1 MIYFDNSATTF
12 VDPKVL
18 ETFNKV
24 CTEYP
29 GNSNSIHS
37 LGVKSKEL
45 EEYATEKIARL
56 LNVKP
61 SEIIYTSG
69 ASESNNTVLKGV
81 ASRYKNRGNH
91 IITTPLEHSSILETC
106 KYLENKGF
114 IIDYV
119 KIKDNGLIDIEDLER
134 LLTDNTILV
143 SVAYVDSELG
153 IRQDIDTISKI
164 VKKHPKCY
172 FHVDA
177 TQAIGKIK
185 VDPTSIDFISMSAHK
200 IFGLKGIGLLIKKDN
215 IVIDELNN
223 TLNNI
228 EKSTRDENFKDKA
241 SSTFISIVDFLFYDG
256 TIKGISFDELTEKGK
271 EKVLEISSKIDVKL
285 EEKCP
290 GYKEK
295 ISNSTSKA
303 YQKASKI
310 IKKGAKNINDFAKS
324 ALGDENYQAI
334 IDAKDE
340 LVKYSKESLN
350 YVTGAGSK
358 VFNNTK
364 EKLNEWYQN
373 FKNK

>member
-1 MIYFDNSATTF
+1 MNKKIIIIGLVSGITLLLIGCLIGITYANKKNEEVKEEIKEKEDN
-12 VDPKVL
+12 
-18 ETFNKV
+18 NK
-24 CTEYP
+24 
-29 GNSNSIHS
+29 
-37 LGVKSKEL
+37 
-45 EEYATEKIARL
+45 EEIKIDRK
-56 LNVKP
+56 LND
-61 SEIIYTSG
+61 
-69 ASESNNTVLKGV
+69 N
-81 ASRYKNRGNH
+81 
-91 IITTPLEHSSILETC
+91 
-106 KYLENKGF
+106 ENK
-114 IIDYV
+114 DA
-119 KIKDNGLIDIEDLER
+119 IKNDNYNE
-134 LLTDNTILV
+134 
-143 SVAYVDSELG
+143 
-153 IRQDIDTISKI
+153 
-164 VKKHPKCY
+164 
-172 FHVDA
+172 
-177 TQAIGKIK
+177 
-185 VDPTSIDFISMSAHK
+185 
-200 IFGLKGIGLLIKKDN
+200 KDN

-223 TLNNI
+223 TLKNI
-228 EKSTRDENFKDKA
+228 EESTQDENFKDKA

-340 LVKYSKESLN
+340 LAKYSKEALN

>member
-1 MIYFDNSATTF
+1 M
-12 VDPKVL
+12 
-18 ETFNKV
+18 NKKIIII
-24 CTEYP
+24 
-29 GNSNSIHS
+29 SIVS
-37 LGVKSKEL
+37 GIALLLIGCL
-45 EEYATEKIARL
+45 IGITYANK
-56 LNVKP
+56 
-61 SEIIYTSG
+61 
-69 ASESNNTVLKGV
+69 
-81 ASRYKNRGNH
+81 KNER
-91 IITTPLEHSSILETC
+91 
-106 KYLENKGF
+106 
-114 IIDYV
+114 V
-119 KIKDNGLIDIEDLER
+119 KIKEEVKKEIKEKEDNKEEIKINSKPNDNENKDIS
-134 LLTDNTILV
+134 NNK
-143 SVAYVDSELG
+143 
-153 IRQDIDTISKI
+153 DTIKNDN
-164 VKKHPKCY
+164 Y
-172 FHVDA
+172 NE
-177 TQAIGKIK
+177 
-185 VDPTSIDFISMSAHK
+185 
-200 IFGLKGIGLLIKKDN
+200 KDN

-271 EKVLEISSKIDVKL
+271 EKVLEIASKIDVKL

-290 GYKEK
+290 GYKET
-295 ISNSTSKA
+295 ISNNTSKA
-303 YQKASKI
+303 YQKASEI
-310 IKKGAKNINDFAKS
+310 IKNGAKNINDFAKN

>member
-1 MIYFDNSATTF
+1 MNKKIIIISIVSGIALLLIGCLIGITYANNKNEEVKEEIKEKEDN
-12 VDPKVL
+12 
-18 ETFNKV
+18 NK
-24 CTEYP
+24 
-29 GNSNSIHS
+29 
-37 LGVKSKEL
+37 
-45 EEYATEKIARL
+45 EEIKIDRK
-56 LNVKP
+56 LND
-61 SEIIYTSG
+61 
-69 ASESNNTVLKGV
+69 N
-81 ASRYKNRGNH
+81 
-91 IITTPLEHSSILETC
+91 
-106 KYLENKGF
+106 ENK
-114 IIDYV
+114 DA
-119 KIKDNGLIDIEDLER
+119 IKNDNYNE
-134 LLTDNTILV
+134 
-143 SVAYVDSELG
+143 
-153 IRQDIDTISKI
+153 
-164 VKKHPKCY
+164 
-172 FHVDA
+172 
-177 TQAIGKIK
+177 
-185 VDPTSIDFISMSAHK
+185 
-200 IFGLKGIGLLIKKDN
+200 KDN

-223 TLNNI
+223 TLKNI
-228 EKSTRDENFKDKA
+228 EESTQDENFKDKA

-290 GYKEK
+290 EYKEK

>member
-1 MIYFDNSATTF
+1 MNKKIIIIGLVSGIALLLIGCLIGITYANKKNEEVKEEIKEKEDN
-12 VDPKVL
+12 
-18 ETFNKV
+18 NK
-24 CTEYP
+24 
-29 GNSNSIHS
+29 
-37 LGVKSKEL
+37 
-45 EEYATEKIARL
+45 EEIKNDRK
-56 LNVKP
+56 LND
-61 SEIIYTSG
+61 
-69 ASESNNTVLKGV
+69 N
-81 ASRYKNRGNH
+81 
-91 IITTPLEHSSILETC
+91 
-106 KYLENKGF
+106 ENK
-114 IIDYV
+114 
-119 KIKDNGLIDIEDLER
+119 
-134 LLTDNTILV
+134 NTIKNDN
-143 SVAYVDSELG
+143 YNE
-153 IRQDIDTISKI
+153 
-164 VKKHPKCY
+164 
-172 FHVDA
+172 
-177 TQAIGKIK
+177 
-185 VDPTSIDFISMSAHK
+185 
-200 IFGLKGIGLLIKKDN
+200 KDN

-223 TLNNI
+223 TLKNI
-228 EKSTRDENFKDKA
+228 EESTQDENFKDKA

-303 YQKASKI
+303 YQKASEI

>member
-1 MIYFDNSATTF
+1 MNKKIIIIGIVSGIALLLIGCLIGITYANKKNEEVKEEIKEKEDN
-12 VDPKVL
+12 
-18 ETFNKV
+18 NK
-24 CTEYP
+24 
-29 GNSNSIHS
+29 
-37 LGVKSKEL
+37 
-45 EEYATEKIARL
+45 EEIKIDRK
-56 LNVKP
+56 LND
-61 SEIIYTSG
+61 
-69 ASESNNTVLKGV
+69 N
-81 ASRYKNRGNH
+81 
-91 IITTPLEHSSILETC
+91 
-106 KYLENKGF
+106 ENK
-114 IIDYV
+114 DA
-119 KIKDNGLIDIEDLER
+119 IKNDNYNE
-134 LLTDNTILV
+134 
-143 SVAYVDSELG
+143 
-153 IRQDIDTISKI
+153 
-164 VKKHPKCY
+164 
-172 FHVDA
+172 
-177 TQAIGKIK
+177 
-185 VDPTSIDFISMSAHK
+185 
-200 IFGLKGIGLLIKKDN
+200 KDN

-228 EKSTRDENFKDKA
+228 EKSTQDENFKDKA

-350 YVTGAGSK
+350 YVTGAGNK

>member
-1 MIYFDNSATTF
+1 MNKKIIIIGLVSGITLLLIGCLIGITYANKKNEEVKEEIKEKEDN
-12 VDPKVL
+12 
-18 ETFNKV
+18 NK
-24 CTEYP
+24 
-29 GNSNSIHS
+29 
-37 LGVKSKEL
+37 
-45 EEYATEKIARL
+45 EEIKIDRK
-56 LNVKP
+56 LND
-61 SEIIYTSG
+61 
-69 ASESNNTVLKGV
+69 N
-81 ASRYKNRGNH
+81 
-91 IITTPLEHSSILETC
+91 
-106 KYLENKGF
+106 ENK
-114 IIDYV
+114 
-119 KIKDNGLIDIEDLER
+119 
-134 LLTDNTILV
+134 NTIKNDN
-143 SVAYVDSELG
+143 YNE
-153 IRQDIDTISKI
+153 
-164 VKKHPKCY
+164 
-172 FHVDA
+172 
-177 TQAIGKIK
+177 
-185 VDPTSIDFISMSAHK
+185 
-200 IFGLKGIGLLIKKDN
+200 KDN

-223 TLNNI
+223 TLKNI
-228 EKSTRDENFKDKA
+228 EESTQDENFKDKA

-303 YQKASKI
+303 YQKASEI

-340 LVKYSKESLN
+340 LAKYSKEALN

>member
-1 MIYFDNSATTF
+1 MNKKIIIISIVSGIALLLIGCLIGITYANNKNEEVKEEIKEKEDN
-12 VDPKVL
+12 
-18 ETFNKV
+18 
-24 CTEYP
+24 
-29 GNSNSIHS
+29 I
-37 LGVKSKEL
+37 KE
-45 EEYATEKIARL
+45 EIKIDIK
-56 LNVKP
+56 LND
-61 SEIIYTSG
+61 
-69 ASESNNTVLKGV
+69 N
-81 ASRYKNRGNH
+81 
-91 IITTPLEHSSILETC
+91 
-106 KYLENKGF
+106 ENK
-114 IIDYV
+114 DA
-119 KIKDNGLIDIEDLER
+119 IKNDNYNE
-134 LLTDNTILV
+134 
-143 SVAYVDSELG
+143 
-153 IRQDIDTISKI
+153 
-164 VKKHPKCY
+164 
-172 FHVDA
+172 
-177 TQAIGKIK
+177 
-185 VDPTSIDFISMSAHK
+185 
-200 IFGLKGIGLLIKKDN
+200 KDN

-223 TLNNI
+223 TLKNI
-228 EKSTRDENFKDKA
+228 EESPQDENFKDKA

-324 ALGDENYQAI
+324 ALGDENYQTI

>member
-1 MIYFDNSATTF
+1 MNKKIIIVSIVSGIALLLIGCLIGITYANNKNEEVKEEIKEKEDN
-12 VDPKVL
+12 
-18 ETFNKV
+18 NK
-24 CTEYP
+24 
-29 GNSNSIHS
+29 
-37 LGVKSKEL
+37 
-45 EEYATEKIARL
+45 EEIKIDRK
-56 LNVKP
+56 LND
-61 SEIIYTSG
+61 
-69 ASESNNTVLKGV
+69 N
-81 ASRYKNRGNH
+81 
-91 IITTPLEHSSILETC
+91 
-106 KYLENKGF
+106 ENK
-114 IIDYV
+114 DA
-119 KIKDNGLIDIEDLER
+119 IKNDNYNE
-134 LLTDNTILV
+134 
-143 SVAYVDSELG
+143 
-153 IRQDIDTISKI
+153 
-164 VKKHPKCY
+164 
-172 FHVDA
+172 
-177 TQAIGKIK
+177 
-185 VDPTSIDFISMSAHK
+185 
-200 IFGLKGIGLLIKKDN
+200 KDN

-223 TLNNI
+223 TLKNI
-228 EKSTRDENFKDKA
+228 EESTQDENFKDKA

-358 VFNNTK
+358 VFNETK
-364 EKLNEWYQN
+364 DKLNEWYQN
-373 FKNK
+373 FKNQ

>member
-1 MIYFDNSATTF
+1 MNKKIIIISIVSGIALLLIGCLIGITYANKKNEEVKEEIKEKEDN
-12 VDPKVL
+12 
-18 ETFNKV
+18 NK
-24 CTEYP
+24 
-29 GNSNSIHS
+29 
-37 LGVKSKEL
+37 
-45 EEYATEKIARL
+45 EEIKIDRK
-56 LNVKP
+56 LND
-61 SEIIYTSG
+61 
-69 ASESNNTVLKGV
+69 N
-81 ASRYKNRGNH
+81 
-91 IITTPLEHSSILETC
+91 
-106 KYLENKGF
+106 ENK
-114 IIDYV
+114 
-119 KIKDNGLIDIEDLER
+119 KTIKNDNYNE
-134 LLTDNTILV
+134 
-143 SVAYVDSELG
+143 
-153 IRQDIDTISKI
+153 
-164 VKKHPKCY
+164 
-172 FHVDA
+172 
-177 TQAIGKIK
+177 
-185 VDPTSIDFISMSAHK
+185 
-200 IFGLKGIGLLIKKDN
+200 KDN

-223 TLNNI
+223 TLKNI
-228 EKSTRDENFKDKA
+228 EEGTQDENFKDKA

-271 EKVLEISSKIDVKL
+271 EKVLEIASKIDVKL

-295 ISNSTSKA
+295 ISNNTSKA
-303 YQKASKI
+303 YQKASEI

>member
-1 MIYFDNSATTF
+1 MNKKIIIIGIVSGIALLLIGCLIGITYANNKNEEVKEEIKEKEDN
-12 VDPKVL
+12 
-18 ETFNKV
+18 NK
-24 CTEYP
+24 
-29 GNSNSIHS
+29 
-37 LGVKSKEL
+37 
-45 EEYATEKIARL
+45 EEIKIDIK
-56 LNVKP
+56 LND
-61 SEIIYTSG
+61 
-69 ASESNNTVLKGV
+69 N
-81 ASRYKNRGNH
+81 
-91 IITTPLEHSSILETC
+91 
-106 KYLENKGF
+106 ENK
-114 IIDYV
+114 DA
-119 KIKDNGLIDIEDLER
+119 IKNDNYNE
-134 LLTDNTILV
+134 
-143 SVAYVDSELG
+143 
-153 IRQDIDTISKI
+153 
-164 VKKHPKCY
+164 
-172 FHVDA
+172 
-177 TQAIGKIK
+177 
-185 VDPTSIDFISMSAHK
+185 
-200 IFGLKGIGLLIKKDN
+200 KDN

-228 EKSTRDENFKDKA
+228 EKSTQDENFKDKA

-310 IKKGAKNINDFAKS
+310 IKKGAKNINDFAKN

>member
-1 MIYFDNSATTF
+1 MNKKIIIIGIVSGIALLLIGCLIGITYANNKNEEVKEEIKEKEDN
-12 VDPKVL
+12 
-18 ETFNKV
+18 NK
-24 CTEYP
+24 
-29 GNSNSIHS
+29 
-37 LGVKSKEL
+37 
-45 EEYATEKIARL
+45 EEIKIDRK
-56 LNVKP
+56 LND
-61 SEIIYTSG
+61 
-69 ASESNNTVLKGV
+69 N
-81 ASRYKNRGNH
+81 
-91 IITTPLEHSSILETC
+91 
-106 KYLENKGF
+106 ENK
-114 IIDYV
+114 
-119 KIKDNGLIDIEDLER
+119 KTIKNDNYNE
-134 LLTDNTILV
+134 
-143 SVAYVDSELG
+143 
-153 IRQDIDTISKI
+153 
-164 VKKHPKCY
+164 
-172 FHVDA
+172 
-177 TQAIGKIK
+177 
-185 VDPTSIDFISMSAHK
+185 
-200 IFGLKGIGLLIKKDN
+200 KDN

-223 TLNNI
+223 TLKNI
-228 EKSTRDENFKDKA
+228 EESPQDENFKDKA

-303 YQKASKI
+303 YQKASEI

-340 LVKYSKESLN
+340 LVKYSKDSLN

>member
-1 MIYFDNSATTF
+1 M
-12 VDPKVL
+12 
-18 ETFNKV
+18 NKKIIII
-24 CTEYP
+24 
-29 GNSNSIHS
+29 SIVS
-37 LGVKSKEL
+37 GIALLLIGCLIGITYANKKKE
-45 EEYATEKIARL
+45 R
-56 LNVKP
+56 
-61 SEIIYTSG
+61 
-69 ASESNNTVLKGV
+69 
-81 ASRYKNRGNH
+81 
-91 IITTPLEHSSILETC
+91 
-106 KYLENKGF
+106 
-114 IIDYV
+114 V
-119 KIKDNGLIDIEDLER
+119 KIKEEVKKEIKEKEDNKEEIKINSKPNDNENKDIS
-134 LLTDNTILV
+134 NNK
-143 SVAYVDSELG
+143 
-153 IRQDIDTISKI
+153 DTIKNDN
-164 VKKHPKCY
+164 Y
-172 FHVDA
+172 NE
-177 TQAIGKIK
+177 
-185 VDPTSIDFISMSAHK
+185 
-200 IFGLKGIGLLIKKDN
+200 KDN

-228 EKSTRDENFKDKA
+228 EESTQDENFKDKA

>member
-1 MIYFDNSATTF
+1 MNKKIIIISIVSGIALLLIGCLIGITYANKKNEEVKEEIKEKEDN
-12 VDPKVL
+12 
-18 ETFNKV
+18 NK
-24 CTEYP
+24 
-29 GNSNSIHS
+29 
-37 LGVKSKEL
+37 
-45 EEYATEKIARL
+45 EEIKIDRK
-56 LNVKP
+56 LND
-61 SEIIYTSG
+61 
-69 ASESNNTVLKGV
+69 N
-81 ASRYKNRGNH
+81 
-91 IITTPLEHSSILETC
+91 
-106 KYLENKGF
+106 ENK
-114 IIDYV
+114 DA
-119 KIKDNGLIDIEDLER
+119 IKNDNYNE
-134 LLTDNTILV
+134 
-143 SVAYVDSELG
+143 
-153 IRQDIDTISKI
+153 
-164 VKKHPKCY
+164 
-172 FHVDA
+172 
-177 TQAIGKIK
+177 
-185 VDPTSIDFISMSAHK
+185 
-200 IFGLKGIGLLIKKDN
+200 KDN

-228 EKSTRDENFKDKA
+228 EKSTQDENFKDKA

>member
-1 MIYFDNSATTF
+1 MNKKIIIISIVSGIALLLIGCLIGITYANNKNEEVKEEIKEKEDN
-12 VDPKVL
+12 
-18 ETFNKV
+18 
-24 CTEYP
+24 
-29 GNSNSIHS
+29 I
-37 LGVKSKEL
+37 KE
-45 EEYATEKIARL
+45 EIKIDIK
-56 LNVKP
+56 LND
-61 SEIIYTSG
+61 
-69 ASESNNTVLKGV
+69 N
-81 ASRYKNRGNH
+81 
-91 IITTPLEHSSILETC
+91 
-106 KYLENKGF
+106 ENK
-114 IIDYV
+114 DA
-119 KIKDNGLIDIEDLER
+119 IKNDNYNE
-134 LLTDNTILV
+134 
-143 SVAYVDSELG
+143 
-153 IRQDIDTISKI
+153 
-164 VKKHPKCY
+164 
-172 FHVDA
+172 
-177 TQAIGKIK
+177 
-185 VDPTSIDFISMSAHK
+185 
-200 IFGLKGIGLLIKKDN
+200 KDN

-223 TLNNI
+223 TLKNI
-228 EKSTRDENFKDKA
+228 EESTQDENFKDKA

-310 IKKGAKNINDFAKS
+310 IKKGAKNINDFAKN

>member
-1 MIYFDNSATTF
+1 M
-12 VDPKVL
+12 
-18 ETFNKV
+18 NKKIIII
-24 CTEYP
+24 
-29 GNSNSIHS
+29 SIVS
-37 LGVKSKEL
+37 GIALLLIGCL
-45 EEYATEKIARL
+45 IGITYANK
-56 LNVKP
+56 
-61 SEIIYTSG
+61 
-69 ASESNNTVLKGV
+69 
-81 ASRYKNRGNH
+81 KNER
-91 IITTPLEHSSILETC
+91 
-106 KYLENKGF
+106 
-114 IIDYV
+114 V
-119 KIKDNGLIDIEDLER
+119 KIKEEVKKEIKEKEDNKEEIKINSKPNDNENKDIS
-134 LLTDNTILV
+134 NNK
-143 SVAYVDSELG
+143 
-153 IRQDIDTISKI
+153 DTIKNDN
-164 VKKHPKCY
+164 Y
-172 FHVDA
+172 NE
-177 TQAIGKIK
+177 
-185 VDPTSIDFISMSAHK
+185 
-200 IFGLKGIGLLIKKDN
+200 KDN

-285 EEKCP
+285 EEKYP

-303 YQKASKI
+303 YQKASEI
-310 IKKGAKNINDFAKS
+310 IKNGAKNINDFAKS

>member
-1 MIYFDNSATTF
+1 MNKKIIIIGIVSGIALLLIGCLIGITYANKKNEEVKEEIKEKEDN
-12 VDPKVL
+12 
-18 ETFNKV
+18 NK
-24 CTEYP
+24 
-29 GNSNSIHS
+29 
-37 LGVKSKEL
+37 
-45 EEYATEKIARL
+45 EEIKIDRK
-56 LNVKP
+56 LND
-61 SEIIYTSG
+61 
-69 ASESNNTVLKGV
+69 N
-81 ASRYKNRGNH
+81 
-91 IITTPLEHSSILETC
+91 
-106 KYLENKGF
+106 ENK
-114 IIDYV
+114 DA
-119 KIKDNGLIDIEDLER
+119 IKNDNYNE
-134 LLTDNTILV
+134 
-143 SVAYVDSELG
+143 
-153 IRQDIDTISKI
+153 
-164 VKKHPKCY
+164 
-172 FHVDA
+172 
-177 TQAIGKIK
+177 
-185 VDPTSIDFISMSAHK
+185 
-200 IFGLKGIGLLIKKDN
+200 KDN

-228 EKSTRDENFKDKA
+228 EKSTQDENFKDKA

-373 FKNK
+373 F

>member
-1 MIYFDNSATTF
+1 MNKKIIIIGIVSGIALLLIGCLIGITYANKKNEEVKEEIKEKEDN
-12 VDPKVL
+12 
-18 ETFNKV
+18 NK
-24 CTEYP
+24 EEIKI
-29 GNSNSIHS
+29 NS
-37 LGVKSKEL
+37 
-45 EEYATEKIARL
+45 
-56 LNVKP
+56 KP
-61 SEIIYTSG
+61 NDNENKDI
-69 ASESNNTVLKGV
+69 SNNK
-81 ASRYKNRGNH
+81 
-91 IITTPLEHSSILETC
+91 
-106 KYLENKGF
+106 
-114 IIDYV
+114 
-119 KIKDNGLIDIEDLER
+119 
-134 LLTDNTILV
+134 
-143 SVAYVDSELG
+143 
-153 IRQDIDTISKI
+153 DTIKNDN
-164 VKKHPKCY
+164 Y
-172 FHVDA
+172 NE
-177 TQAIGKIK
+177 
-185 VDPTSIDFISMSAHK
+185 
-200 IFGLKGIGLLIKKDN
+200 KDN

-223 TLNNI
+223 TLKNI
-228 EKSTRDENFKDKA
+228 EESTQDENFKDKA

-340 LVKYSKESLN
+340 LAKYSKESLN

>member
-1 MIYFDNSATTF
+1 M
-12 VDPKVL
+12 
-18 ETFNKV
+18 NKKIIII
-24 CTEYP
+24 
-29 GNSNSIHS
+29 SIVS
-37 LGVKSKEL
+37 GIALLLIGCLIGITYANKKNEEVK
-45 EEYATEKIARL
+45 EKIKEKEDNKEEIKIDRK
-56 LNVKP
+56 LND
-61 SEIIYTSG
+61 
-69 ASESNNTVLKGV
+69 N
-81 ASRYKNRGNH
+81 
-91 IITTPLEHSSILETC
+91 
-106 KYLENKGF
+106 ENK
-114 IIDYV
+114 
-119 KIKDNGLIDIEDLER
+119 KTIKNDNYNE
-134 LLTDNTILV
+134 
-143 SVAYVDSELG
+143 
-153 IRQDIDTISKI
+153 
-164 VKKHPKCY
+164 
-172 FHVDA
+172 
-177 TQAIGKIK
+177 
-185 VDPTSIDFISMSAHK
+185 
-200 IFGLKGIGLLIKKDN
+200 KDN

-223 TLNNI
+223 TLKNI
-228 EKSTRDENFKDKA
+228 EESTRDENFKDKA

>member
-1 MIYFDNSATTF
+1 MNKKIIIIGIVSGIALLLIGCLIGITYANKKNEEVKEEIKEKEDN
-12 VDPKVL
+12 
-18 ETFNKV
+18 NK
-24 CTEYP
+24 EEIKI
-29 GNSNSIHS
+29 NS
-37 LGVKSKEL
+37 
-45 EEYATEKIARL
+45 
-56 LNVKP
+56 KP
-61 SEIIYTSG
+61 NDNENKDI
-69 ASESNNTVLKGV
+69 SNNK
-81 ASRYKNRGNH
+81 
-91 IITTPLEHSSILETC
+91 
-106 KYLENKGF
+106 
-114 IIDYV
+114 
-119 KIKDNGLIDIEDLER
+119 
-134 LLTDNTILV
+134 
-143 SVAYVDSELG
+143 
-153 IRQDIDTISKI
+153 DTIKNDN
-164 VKKHPKCY
+164 Y
-172 FHVDA
+172 NE
-177 TQAIGKIK
+177 
-185 VDPTSIDFISMSAHK
+185 
-200 IFGLKGIGLLIKKDN
+200 KDN

-223 TLNNI
+223 TLKNI
-228 EKSTRDENFKDKA
+228 EESTQDENFKDKA

>member
-1 MIYFDNSATTF
+1 MNKKIIIISIVSGIALLLIGCLIGITYANKKNEEVKEEIKEKEDN
-12 VDPKVL
+12 
-18 ETFNKV
+18 NK
-24 CTEYP
+24 
-29 GNSNSIHS
+29 
-37 LGVKSKEL
+37 
-45 EEYATEKIARL
+45 EEIKIDRK
-56 LNVKP
+56 LND
-61 SEIIYTSG
+61 
-69 ASESNNTVLKGV
+69 N
-81 ASRYKNRGNH
+81 
-91 IITTPLEHSSILETC
+91 
-106 KYLENKGF
+106 ENK
-114 IIDYV
+114 
-119 KIKDNGLIDIEDLER
+119 
-134 LLTDNTILV
+134 NTIKND
-143 SVAYVDSELG
+143 YYNE
-153 IRQDIDTISKI
+153 
-164 VKKHPKCY
+164 
-172 FHVDA
+172 
-177 TQAIGKIK
+177 
-185 VDPTSIDFISMSAHK
+185 
-200 IFGLKGIGLLIKKDN
+200 KDN

>member
-1 MIYFDNSATTF
+1 M
-12 VDPKVL
+12 
-18 ETFNKV
+18 NKKIIII
-24 CTEYP
+24 
-29 GNSNSIHS
+29 SIVS
-37 LGVKSKEL
+37 GIALLLIGCLIGITYANKKNEEVK
-45 EEYATEKIARL
+45 EKIKEKEDNNKEEIKIDRK
-56 LNVKP
+56 LND
-61 SEIIYTSG
+61 
-69 ASESNNTVLKGV
+69 N
-81 ASRYKNRGNH
+81 
-91 IITTPLEHSSILETC
+91 
-106 KYLENKGF
+106 ENKET
-114 IIDYV
+114 
-119 KIKDNGLIDIEDLER
+119 IKNDNYNE
-134 LLTDNTILV
+134 
-143 SVAYVDSELG
+143 
-153 IRQDIDTISKI
+153 
-164 VKKHPKCY
+164 
-172 FHVDA
+172 
-177 TQAIGKIK
+177 
-185 VDPTSIDFISMSAHK
+185 
-200 IFGLKGIGLLIKKDN
+200 KDN

-223 TLNNI
+223 TLKNI
-228 EKSTRDENFKDKA
+228 EESTQDENFKDKA

-295 ISNSTSKA
+295 ISNSTIKA
-303 YQKASKI
+303 YQKASEI

>member
-1 MIYFDNSATTF
+1 MNKKIIIIGLVSGITLLLIGCLIGITYANKKNEEVKEEIKEKEDN
-12 VDPKVL
+12 
-18 ETFNKV
+18 NK
-24 CTEYP
+24 
-29 GNSNSIHS
+29 
-37 LGVKSKEL
+37 
-45 EEYATEKIARL
+45 EEIKIDRK
-56 LNVKP
+56 LND
-61 SEIIYTSG
+61 
-69 ASESNNTVLKGV
+69 N
-81 ASRYKNRGNH
+81 
-91 IITTPLEHSSILETC
+91 
-106 KYLENKGF
+106 ENK
-114 IIDYV
+114 DA
-119 KIKDNGLIDIEDLER
+119 IKNDNYNE
-134 LLTDNTILV
+134 
-143 SVAYVDSELG
+143 
-153 IRQDIDTISKI
+153 
-164 VKKHPKCY
+164 
-172 FHVDA
+172 
-177 TQAIGKIK
+177 
-185 VDPTSIDFISMSAHK
+185 
-200 IFGLKGIGLLIKKDN
+200 KDN

-223 TLNNI
+223 TLKNI
-228 EKSTRDENFKDKA
+228 EESTQDENFKDKA

-290 GYKEK
+290 EYKEK

>member
-1 MIYFDNSATTF
+1 MNKKIIIIGIVSGIALLLTGCLIGITYANKKNEEVKEEIKEKEDN
-12 VDPKVL
+12 
-18 ETFNKV
+18 NK
-24 CTEYP
+24 
-29 GNSNSIHS
+29 
-37 LGVKSKEL
+37 
-45 EEYATEKIARL
+45 EEIKIDRK
-56 LNVKP
+56 LND
-61 SEIIYTSG
+61 
-69 ASESNNTVLKGV
+69 N
-81 ASRYKNRGNH
+81 
-91 IITTPLEHSSILETC
+91 
-106 KYLENKGF
+106 ENK
-114 IIDYV
+114 
-119 KIKDNGLIDIEDLER
+119 
-134 LLTDNTILV
+134 NTIKNDN
-143 SVAYVDSELG
+143 YNE
-153 IRQDIDTISKI
+153 
-164 VKKHPKCY
+164 
-172 FHVDA
+172 
-177 TQAIGKIK
+177 
-185 VDPTSIDFISMSAHK
+185 
-200 IFGLKGIGLLIKKDN
+200 KDN

-303 YQKASKI
+303 YQKASEI
-310 IKKGAKNINDFAKS
+310 IKKSAKNINDFAKS

>member
-1 MIYFDNSATTF
+1 M
-12 VDPKVL
+12 
-18 ETFNKV
+18 NKKIIII
-24 CTEYP
+24 
-29 GNSNSIHS
+29 SIVS
-37 LGVKSKEL
+37 GIALLLIGCLIGITYANKKNEEVK
-45 EEYATEKIARL
+45 EKIKEKEDNNKEEIKIDRK
-56 LNVKP
+56 LND
-61 SEIIYTSG
+61 
-69 ASESNNTVLKGV
+69 N
-81 ASRYKNRGNH
+81 
-91 IITTPLEHSSILETC
+91 
-106 KYLENKGF
+106 ENKET
-114 IIDYV
+114 
-119 KIKDNGLIDIEDLER
+119 IKNDNYNE
-134 LLTDNTILV
+134 
-143 SVAYVDSELG
+143 
-153 IRQDIDTISKI
+153 
-164 VKKHPKCY
+164 
-172 FHVDA
+172 
-177 TQAIGKIK
+177 
-185 VDPTSIDFISMSAHK
+185 
-200 IFGLKGIGLLIKKDN
+200 KDN

-223 TLNNI
+223 TLKNI
-228 EKSTRDENFKDKA
+228 EESTQDENFKDKA

-303 YQKASKI
+303 YQKASEI

>member
-1 MIYFDNSATTF
+1 MNKKIIIIGIVSGIALLLIGCLIGITYANKKNEEVKEEIKEKEDN
-12 VDPKVL
+12 
-18 ETFNKV
+18 NK
-24 CTEYP
+24 
-29 GNSNSIHS
+29 
-37 LGVKSKEL
+37 
-45 EEYATEKIARL
+45 EEIKIDRK
-56 LNVKP
+56 LND
-61 SEIIYTSG
+61 
-69 ASESNNTVLKGV
+69 N
-81 ASRYKNRGNH
+81 
-91 IITTPLEHSSILETC
+91 
-106 KYLENKGF
+106 ENK
-114 IIDYV
+114 DA
-119 KIKDNGLIDIEDLER
+119 IKNDNYNE
-134 LLTDNTILV
+134 
-143 SVAYVDSELG
+143 
-153 IRQDIDTISKI
+153 
-164 VKKHPKCY
+164 
-172 FHVDA
+172 
-177 TQAIGKIK
+177 
-185 VDPTSIDFISMSAHK
+185 
-200 IFGLKGIGLLIKKDN
+200 KDN

-228 EKSTRDENFKDKA
+228 EKSTQDENFKDKA

-310 IKKGAKNINDFAKS
+310 IKKGAKNINDFAKN

>member
-1 MIYFDNSATTF
+1 MNKKIIIVSIVSGIALLLIGCLIGITYANKKNEEVKEEIKEKEDN
-12 VDPKVL
+12 
-18 ETFNKV
+18 NK
-24 CTEYP
+24 
-29 GNSNSIHS
+29 
-37 LGVKSKEL
+37 
-45 EEYATEKIARL
+45 EEIKIDRK
-56 LNVKP
+56 LND
-61 SEIIYTSG
+61 
-69 ASESNNTVLKGV
+69 N
-81 ASRYKNRGNH
+81 
-91 IITTPLEHSSILETC
+91 
-106 KYLENKGF
+106 ENK
-114 IIDYV
+114 
-119 KIKDNGLIDIEDLER
+119 
-134 LLTDNTILV
+134 NTIKNDN
-143 SVAYVDSELG
+143 YNE
-153 IRQDIDTISKI
+153 
-164 VKKHPKCY
+164 
-172 FHVDA
+172 
-177 TQAIGKIK
+177 
-185 VDPTSIDFISMSAHK
+185 
-200 IFGLKGIGLLIKKDN
+200 KDN

-228 EKSTRDENFKDKA
+228 EKSTQDENFKDKA

-271 EKVLEISSKIDVKL
+271 EKVLEIASKIDVKL

-303 YQKASKI
+303 YQKASEI

>member
-1 MIYFDNSATTF
+1 MNKKIIIIGIVSGIALLLIGCLIGITYANKKNEEVKEEIKEKEDN
-12 VDPKVL
+12 
-18 ETFNKV
+18 NK
-24 CTEYP
+24 EEIKI
-29 GNSNSIHS
+29 NS
-37 LGVKSKEL
+37 
-45 EEYATEKIARL
+45 
-56 LNVKP
+56 KP
-61 SEIIYTSG
+61 NDNENKDI
-69 ASESNNTVLKGV
+69 SNNK
-81 ASRYKNRGNH
+81 
-91 IITTPLEHSSILETC
+91 
-106 KYLENKGF
+106 
-114 IIDYV
+114 
-119 KIKDNGLIDIEDLER
+119 
-134 LLTDNTILV
+134 
-143 SVAYVDSELG
+143 
-153 IRQDIDTISKI
+153 DTIKNDN
-164 VKKHPKCY
+164 Y
-172 FHVDA
+172 NE
-177 TQAIGKIK
+177 
-185 VDPTSIDFISMSAHK
+185 
-200 IFGLKGIGLLIKKDN
+200 KDN

-223 TLNNI
+223 TLKNI
-228 EKSTRDENFKDKA
+228 EESTQDENFKDKA

-340 LVKYSKESLN
+340 LAKYSKEALN

>member
-1 MIYFDNSATTF
+1 MNKKIIIISIISGISLLLIGCLIKITYANKKNEEVKEAIKEKEDN
-12 VDPKVL
+12 
-18 ETFNKV
+18 NK
-24 CTEYP
+24 EE
-29 GNSNSIHS
+29 I
-37 LGVKSKEL
+37 KIDSKL
-45 EEYATEKIARL
+45 DDD
-56 LNVKP
+56 
-61 SEIIYTSG
+61 
-69 ASESNNTVLKGV
+69 
-81 ASRYKNRGNH
+81 
-91 IITTPLEHSSILETC
+91 
-106 KYLENKGF
+106 ENKET
-114 IIDYV
+114 
-119 KIKDNGLIDIEDLER
+119 IKNDNYNE
-134 LLTDNTILV
+134 
-143 SVAYVDSELG
+143 
-153 IRQDIDTISKI
+153 
-164 VKKHPKCY
+164 
-172 FHVDA
+172 
-177 TQAIGKIK
+177 
-185 VDPTSIDFISMSAHK
+185 
-200 IFGLKGIGLLIKKDN
+200 KDN

-223 TLNNI
+223 TLKNI
-228 EKSTRDENFKDKA
+228 EESTQDENFKDKA

-303 YQKASKI
+303 YQKASEI
-310 IKKGAKNINDFAKS
+310 IKKSAKNINDFAKS
-324 ALGDENYQAI
+324 ALGDDNYQAI

>member
-1 MIYFDNSATTF
+1 M
-12 VDPKVL
+12 
-18 ETFNKV
+18 NKKIIII
-24 CTEYP
+24 
-29 GNSNSIHS
+29 SIVS
-37 LGVKSKEL
+37 GIALLLIGCLIGITYANKKKE
-45 EEYATEKIARL
+45 R
-56 LNVKP
+56 
-61 SEIIYTSG
+61 
-69 ASESNNTVLKGV
+69 
-81 ASRYKNRGNH
+81 
-91 IITTPLEHSSILETC
+91 
-106 KYLENKGF
+106 
-114 IIDYV
+114 V
-119 KIKDNGLIDIEDLER
+119 KIKEEVKKEIKEKEDNKEEIKINSKPNDNENKDIS
-134 LLTDNTILV
+134 NNK
-143 SVAYVDSELG
+143 
-153 IRQDIDTISKI
+153 DTIKNDN
-164 VKKHPKCY
+164 Y
-172 FHVDA
+172 NE
-177 TQAIGKIK
+177 
-185 VDPTSIDFISMSAHK
+185 
-200 IFGLKGIGLLIKKDN
+200 KDN

-340 LVKYSKESLN
+340 LAKYSKEALN
-350 YVTGAGSK
+350 FVTGAGSK
-358 VFNNTK
+358 VFNETK
-364 EKLNEWYQN
+364 DKLNEWHQN
-373 FKNK
+373 FKNQ